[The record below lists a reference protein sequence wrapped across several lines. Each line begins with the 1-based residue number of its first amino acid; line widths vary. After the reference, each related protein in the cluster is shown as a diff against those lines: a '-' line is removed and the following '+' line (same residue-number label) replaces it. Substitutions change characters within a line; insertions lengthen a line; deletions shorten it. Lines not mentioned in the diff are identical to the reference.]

1 MNGHQETTSRR
12 RFVLNVKAHIG
23 IEKEKR
29 KNTLITGFEPPFRLE
44 RNAASKKEREEKNF
58 RLGLVLVIP

>member
-29 KNTLITGFEPPFRLE
+29 KNTLILVFKPLPL
-44 RNAASKKEREEKNF
+44 KKEMPQVEKKEK
-58 RLGLVLVIP
+58 RKTSDWD

>member
-29 KNTLITGFEPPFRLE
+29 KNTLITGFEPPPL
-44 RNAASKKEREEKNF
+44 KKEMPQVEKKEK
-58 RLGLVLVIP
+58 RKTSDWA